1 MYLINGS
8 EVSKEKFNLPIED
21 LSVWR
26 GDGVFEAIKIHNGYP
41 FGIKLHIDRL
51 KKSCQDQLF
60 SGINFEEIKENIF
73 QVAKD
78 YDSGYVRTLVL
89 RGSDADQHNIYI
101 FHQKPVTFPEN
112 FSLQS
117 QQAPW
122 HAGGDFKEENSV
134 LIAKTTSYAY
144 NVRHTRYAESNG
156 FTDALLLN
164 KDNIVLEGPTW
175 SIGWIIGENVFV
187 SDLELGILDSITR
200 KYLLNFGEKNL
211 LNVSSTKISIN
222 ELYEVDSAFVMSTAK
237 HGVFVNKIDEVE
249 YEESPLVK
257 KIQNLFIEEV
267 ETERNSIQ
275 T

>member
-51 KKSCQDQLF
+51 KKSCHDQLF

-73 QVAKD
+73 QVAKE
-78 YDSGYVRTLVL
+78 YDSGYVRILVL
-89 RGSDADQHNIYI
+89 RGSDVDQHNIYI
-101 FHQKPVTFPEN
+101 FHQKPITFPEN

-144 NVRHTRYAESNG
+144 NVRHTRHAESNG

-249 YEESPLVK
+249 YEQSPLVK

-267 ETERNSIQ
+267 EKERNSIQ

>member
-8 EVSKEKFNLPIED
+8 EVLKEKFNLPIED

-41 FGIKLHIDRL
+41 FGINLHIDRL
-51 KKSCQDQLF
+51 KKSCRDQLF

-73 QVAKD
+73 QVAKE
-78 YDSGYVRTLVL
+78 YNSGYVRTLVL
-89 RGSDADQHNIYI
+89 RGSDTNQHNIYI
-101 FHQKPVTFPEN
+101 FHQKPITFPEN

-164 KDNIVLEGPTW
+164 KDDIVLEGPTW

-187 SDLELGILDSITR
+187 SNLDLGILDSITR
-200 KYLLNFGEKNL
+200 KYLLKFGEKNFL
-211 LNVSSTKISIN
+211 SVSSTKISIN
-222 ELYEVDSAFVMSTAK
+222 ELYKVDSVFVMSTAK
-237 HGVFVNKIDEVE
+237 HLSLIH
-249 YEESPLVK
+249 
-257 KIQNLFIEEV
+257 I
-267 ETERNSIQ
+267 
-275 T
+275 

>member
-8 EVSKEKFNLPIED
+8 EVSKENFSLSIED

-41 FGIKLHIDRL
+41 FGVNLHIDRL
-51 KKSCQDQLF
+51 KKSCHDQLF
-60 SGINFEEIKENIF
+60 TGLNFEEIKENII
-73 QVAKD
+73 QVAKKF
-78 YDSGYVRTLVL
+78 DSGYVRTLVL
-89 RGSDADQHNIYI
+89 RGSDANQHNIYI
-101 FHQKPVTFPEN
+101 FHQNPITFPEN

-257 KIQNLFIEEV
+257 KIQNLFTEEV
-267 ETERNSIQ
+267 EKERNSIQ

>member
-41 FGIKLHIDRL
+41 FGIKFHIDRL
-51 KKSCQDQLF
+51 KKSCHDQLF

-73 QVAKD
+73 QVAKE

-89 RGSDADQHNIYI
+89 RGSDTDQHNIYI
-101 FHQKPVTFPEN
+101 FHQKPITFPEN

-267 ETERNSIQ
+267 EKERNSIQ
-275 T
+275 N

>member
-1 MYLINGS
+1 
-8 EVSKEKFNLPIED
+8 
-21 LSVWR
+21 
-26 GDGVFEAIKIHNGYP
+26 
-41 FGIKLHIDRL
+41 LHIDRL
-51 KKSCQDQLF
+51 KKSCHDQLF

-73 QVAKD
+73 QVAKE

-89 RGSDADQHNIYI
+89 RASDVDQHNIYI
-101 FHQKPVTFPEN
+101 FHQNPITFPEN

-200 KYLLNFGEKNL
+200 KYLLKFGEKNL

-222 ELYEVDSAFVMSTAK
+222 DLYEADSAFVMSTAK

-249 YEESPLVK
+249 YKESPLVK

-267 ETERNSIQ
+267 EKERNSIQ